1 MIRTPT
7 AHELEAIALLEHN
20 PNFKQI
26 VTLLQDSLDETRT
39 RCIEERDEITL
50 RQAQGAA
57 VDLNEFLTLV
67 GDARAMVEKLRK
79 RTP

>member
-7 AHELEAIALLEHN
+7 QHELEALSNLEHD
-20 PNFKQI
+20 PDFKQ
-26 VTLLQDSLDETRT
+26 VLKLLQDSLDATRQ
-39 RCIEERDEITL
+39 RCINERDEITL

-57 VDLNEFLTLV
+57 VDLNEFLILV
-67 GDARAMVEKLRK
+67 GTARAQAENLRR